1 MINLGRRNAMS
12 KSRLKASALGVAV
25 ASAGM
30 LLAACGSSS
39 SSSTASNS
47 NSGSSSTT
55 AATASAAA
63 YFKGKTITLIAPD
76 NPGGDFDLYARII
89 APALG
94 KYLGATVNVENV
106 NGGGTIVGTN
116 QMAASAPNGLTIS
129 VVNTGGD
136 IASLIEKQPGQSFN
150 LQKLSWIGQAGTS
163 PSVFV
168 TSPNSGVT
176 KFSQL
181 LSIKTPIKVVDVRN
195 GTGDMFNRV
204 VLGAFNIPHTFV
216 TGFTSVSALKQ
227 GFLAGDG
234 QYAFEN
240 MPPFLSMLDGGQA
253 RALLVTSQPT
263 LPKLVKAAG
272 SAVTLQQA
280 LSSTTLSSAQSAA
293 IKEAEA
299 LSVLDYDFAGPPGI
313 PAAQLSVLRTAFQ
326 KALADPSTI
335 AQANKES
342 EPLGFVSGSSV
353 ASQVDSAISAGSAI
367 ATYVNG

>member
-1 MINLGRRNAMS
+1 MKSMGRGNDMN
-12 KSRLKASALGVAV
+12 KSRLKASAIGVAV

-39 SSSTASNS
+39 SSGSASTSNS
-47 NSGSSSTT
+47 AAPSTT
-55 AATASAAA
+55 SAAASAAS

-106 NGGGTIVGTN
+106 NGGGTVVGTN
-116 QMAASAPNGLTIS
+116 QMAAASPNGLTLS

-136 IASLIEKQPGQSFN
+136 IASLIEKQPGQSFD
-150 LQKLSWIGQAGTS
+150 LTKLSWVGQAGTS

-181 LSIKTPIKVVDVRN
+181 LTIKTPIKVVDVRN

-253 RALLVTSQPT
+253 KALLVTSAPT
-263 LPKLVKAAG
+263 LPKLVSAAG
-272 SAVTLQQA
+272 TAVTLSQA
-280 LSSTTLSSAQSAA
+280 LSSTTLTSAQSAA

-313 PAAQLSVLRTAFQ
+313 PAARLAVLRDAFQ
-326 KALADPSTI
+326 KALADPSTV

-342 EPLGFVSGSSV
+342 EPLGFVSGSTV
-353 ASQVDSAISAGSAI
+353 ASEVSSAISQGASI
-367 ATYVNG
+367 STYVNG

>member
-1 MINLGRRNAMS
+1 MISLGRRGTKS
-12 KSRLKASALGVAV
+12 KPRLKVPALGVVV

-39 SSSTASNS
+39 SAATSS
-47 NSGSSSTT
+47 SGSAAPTT
-55 AATASAAA
+55 TSANAAAAA

-89 APALG
+89 APALS

-116 QMAASAPNGLTIS
+116 QMAASSPNGLTIS

-136 IASLIEKQPGQSFN
+136 IASLIEKQPGQSFD
-150 LQKLSWIGQAGTS
+150 LTKLSWIGQAGTS

-168 TSPNSGVT
+168 TSPHSGVT

-240 MPPFLSMLDGGQA
+240 MPPFLSMLTGGQA
-253 RALLVTSQPT
+253 TALLVTSKPT
-263 LPKLVKAAG
+263 LPKLVQAAG
-272 SAVTLQQA
+272 SAVTLSQA
-280 LSSTTLSSAQSAA
+280 LSSATLSSAQTAA

-313 PAAQLSVLRTAFQ
+313 PAARLAVLRDAFQ

-342 EPLGFVSGSSV
+342 EPLGYVSGSTI
-353 ASQVDSAISAGSAI
+353 ATEVDSAISQGASI
-367 ATYVNG
+367 STYVNG